1 MSLARAI
8 DLRPEDLAGRTWA
21 GYIRESTRG
30 QADRYGPDL
39 QRTEQAR
46 FAERHGLVATGQAY
60 LDLVSGKD
68 TLRRSDFARMVN
80 DAEAGAFDVL
90 LVYDT
95 SRFAR
100 NIEDA
105 YTYRRRLAAAGVT
118 IVFCADNLI
127 AGNVD
132 TYELEG
138 LKTVADAAYLRRLSR
153 NVGRGYEQKW
163 QQFSDPGGHAP
174 LGFARTGERQ
184 LLEPVEG
191 VDLGLVRRAFDLYAS
206 GSWSDTTLA
215 DELGLTEARLAEI
228 LVNPLYAG
236 RAIRHKG
243 RPDEEERPARFLPP
257 VDPALFDR
265 VQAIRAERRTRHPG
279 MTMTRRSYP
288 LVRFMRCVHC
298 ESTYHGDAGNGYR
311 RIRHARRPVCGAS
324 ATYRAERYEEQIA
337 ALFDRV
343 DLDESDVR
351 QVLGAMRSTAMLP
364 AEPDPAAI
372 AAARERL
379 QRQLAAGEIT
389 IETFSRAWRGLER
402 PTRLV
407 ESRPDEVRL
416 RHARQQL
423 SDFGTLWR
431 NPAVPDRLREETIR
445 EIFERFDVDG
455 PEIVAAHPQPNENAW
470 LLGLV
475 AVRQDQLR
483 SQPVMGLVGARGF
496 EPPTSSSRTMRATKL
511 RHAPTEMPVVQG
523 SRMIAQPRR
532 IGRRC
537 QPHGRRPSLSVAPP
551 GPPHLVLP
559 ICLPRWH

>member
-8 DLRPEDLAGRTWA
+8 DVRPEDLAGRTWA
-21 GYIRESTRG
+21 GYVRESTRG
-30 QADRYGPDL
+30 QADRYGPDF
-39 QRTEQAR
+39 QRTEQSR
-46 FAERHGLVATGQAY
+46 FADRHGLVATGQEY

-68 TLRRSDFARMVN
+68 TLRRSDFARMVR

-138 LKTVADAAYLRRLSR
+138 LKTVADAAYIRRLSR

-163 QQFSDPGGHAP
+163 RMFNDPGGHAP
-174 LGFARTGERQ
+174 LGFARTGDRQ

-191 VDLGLVRRAFDLYAS
+191 PDLELVRRAFDLYAS
-206 GSWSDTTLA
+206 GTWSDTTLA
-215 DELGLTEARLAEI
+215 DELGLTEAGLAEI

-243 RPDEEERPARFLPP
+243 LPDEEEREARFAAPIE
-257 VDPALFDR
+257 PALFDR

-279 MTMTRRSYP
+279 MTMTRRPYP
-288 LVRFMRCVHC
+288 LVRLMRCVHC
-298 ESTYHGDAGNGYR
+298 ESTFHGDAGNGYR
-311 RIRHARRPVCGAS
+311 RIRHARRPVCGPS

-343 DLDESDVR
+343 TLDESDLR
-351 QVLGAMRSTAMLP
+351 QVLGALRSQTVPP
-364 AEPDPAAI
+364 AEPDPSELI
-372 AAARERL
+372 SAREQL
-379 QRQLAAGEIT
+379 QRQLNSGEIA
-389 IETFSRAWRGLER
+389 IESFSRAWRALDR
-402 PTRLV
+402 PKRV
-407 ESRPDEVRL
+407 AEGRPDELRL
-416 RHARQQL
+416 RRAGKAL
-423 SDFGTLWR
+423 MEFGTLWR
-431 NPAVPDRLREETIR
+431 NPAAPDRLREEALR
-445 EIFERFDVDG
+445 EIFSRFDVDG
-455 PEIVAAHPQPNENAW
+455 PEIVAAHAQPNENAW

-475 AVRQDQLR
+475 GAREQRLITQR
-483 SQPVMGLVGARGF
+483 VMGLVGARGF
-496 EPPTSSSRTMRATKL
+496 EPPTSASRTLRAAKL
-511 RHAPTEMPVVQG
+511 RHAPTEEPAATRACGECGV
-523 SRMIAQPRR
+523 
-532 IGRRC
+532 
-537 QPHGRRPSLSVAPP
+537 
-551 GPPHLVLP
+551 
-559 ICLPRWH
+559 

>member
-21 GYIRESTRG
+21 GYVRESTRG

-39 QRTEQAR
+39 QRTEQSR
-46 FAERHGLVATGQAY
+46 YAERNGLVATGQEY

-68 TLRRSDFARMVN
+68 TLRRSDFARMVR

-138 LKTVADAAYLRRLSR
+138 LKTVADAAYIRRLSR

-163 QQFSDPGGHAP
+163 RFFSDPGGHAP

-191 VDLGLVRRAFDLYAS
+191 PDLELVRRAFNMYVS
-206 GSWSDTTLA
+206 GTWSDTTLA
-215 DELGLTEARLAEI
+215 DELGLTEAGLAEI

-243 RPDEEERPARFLPP
+243 RPDEEERPARFAAP
-257 VDPALFDR
+257 VEPALFDR

-279 MTMTRRSYP
+279 MTMTRRPYP
-288 LVRFMRCVHC
+288 LVRLMRCIHC
-298 ESTYHGDAGNGYR
+298 ESTFHGDAGNGYR
-311 RIRHARRPVCGAS
+311 RIRHARRPVCGPS

-343 DLDESDVR
+343 ALDESDLR
-351 QVLGAMRSTAMLP
+351 QVLGAMRSQTVSP
-364 AEPDPAAI
+364 AEPDPSELVS
-372 AAARERL
+372 ARERL
-379 QRQLAAGEIT
+379 QRQLNSGEIA
-389 IETFSRAWRGLER
+389 IETFSRAWRGLDR
-402 PTRLV
+402 PKQVT
-407 ESRPDEVRL
+407 EDRPDELRL
-416 RHARQQL
+416 RRAGKVL
-423 SDFGTLWR
+423 SEFGTLWR
-431 NPAVPDRLREETIR
+431 NPAVPDRLREEALR
-445 EIFERFDVDG
+445 EIFGRLDVDG
-455 PEIVAAHPQPNENAW
+455 PEIVAAYPQPNENAW

-475 AVRQDQLR
+475 GTREQRLLTQG
-483 SQPVMGLVGARGF
+483 VMGLVGARG
-496 EPPTSSSRTMRATKL
+496 L
-511 RHAPTEMPVVQG
+511 
-523 SRMIAQPRR
+523 
-532 IGRRC
+532 
-537 QPHGRRPSLSVAPP
+537 APP
-551 GPPHLVLP
+551 
-559 ICLPRWH
+559 

>member
-30 QADRYGPDL
+30 QADRYGPEI
-39 QRTEQAR
+39 QRTEQSR
-46 FAERHGLVATGQAY
+46 FAERHGLVATRQEY

-68 TLRRSDFARMVN
+68 TLRRSDFARMVR

-138 LKTVADAAYLRRLSR
+138 LKTVADAAYIRRLSR

-163 QQFSDPGGHAP
+163 RIFSDPGGHAP

-191 VDLGLVRRAFDLYAS
+191 PDLGLVRRAFDLYAS
-206 GSWSDTTLA
+206 GRWSDTTLA
-215 DELGLTEARLAEI
+215 DELGLTEAGLAEI

-243 RPDEEERPARFLPP
+243 RPDEEERPARFAAP
-257 VDPALFDR
+257 VEPALFDR

-279 MTMTRRSYP
+279 MTMLRRSYP
-288 LVRFMRCVHC
+288 LVRLMRCVHC
-298 ESTYHGDAGNGYR
+298 ESTFHGDAGNGYR
-311 RIRHARRPVCGAS
+311 RIRHARRPACGPS

-337 ALFDRV
+337 ALFQRV
-343 DLDESDVR
+343 TLDESDLR
-351 QVLGAMRSTAMLP
+351 QVLGAMRSQAVPP
-364 AEPDPAAI
+364 AEPDPSELVI
-372 AAARERL
+372 ARERL
-379 QRQLAAGEIT
+379 QRQLNGGEIT

-402 PTRLV
+402 PRRLTQD
-407 ESRPDEVRL
+407 RPDEVHL
-416 RHARQQL
+416 RRGGQL
-423 SDFGTLWR
+423 LSEFGTLWR
-431 NPAVPDRLREETIR
+431 NPAVPDRLREEALR
-445 EIFERFDVDG
+445 EIFSRFDVDG
-455 PEIVAAHPQPNENAW
+455 AQIIAVHPQPNENAW
-470 LLGLV
+470 LLGLM
-475 AVRQDQLR
+475 AAREQRLLPQR
-483 SQPVMGLVGARGF
+483 VMGLVGARG
-496 EPPTSSSRTMRATKL
+496 L
-511 RHAPTEMPVVQG
+511 
-523 SRMIAQPRR
+523 
-532 IGRRC
+532 
-537 QPHGRRPSLSVAPP
+537 APP
-551 GPPHLVLP
+551 
-559 ICLPRWH
+559 